1 MVKQLQDEVNGS
13 RKRKEGLE
21 NGTYNKVSGCNGV
34 DYESIVRVE
43 NGEETDQLNENKDDQ
58 VTYNKVS
65 RGENNGDII
74 KNVVLELSLIH
85 I

>member
-21 NGTYNKVSGCNGV
+21 NGTYNKVSGCNVV
-34 DYESIVRVE
+34 DYNNESIV
-43 NGEETDQLNENKDDQ
+43 
-58 VTYNKVS
+58 
-65 RGENNGDII
+65 
-74 KNVVLELSLIH
+74 LSLIH